1 MNNKIIKILTN
12 PTAQLVFSLFSGSAY
27 FIVFCVFVWEFTRNT
42 ALILFYLA
50 PLIICGGALIII
62 KLIKQGIENENH
74 KIVLRIF
81 WLHFVLILMAVIFA
95 VSMFS

>member
-27 FIVFCVFVWEFTRNT
+27 FIVFCVLVWEYTINA

-50 PLIICGGALIII
+50 PLIVCGGALIII
-62 KLIKQGIENENH
+62 KLIKRGIENENH

-81 WLHFVLILMAVIFA
+81 WLHTVLILMAVIFA
-95 VSMFS
+95 ASMFN